1 MEFLICIE
9 LVCFRTRANMQFSF
23 SSVDFQSGIKTD
35 YFQIEKNKAGF
46 QALGITLLF

>member
-1 MEFLICIE
+1 
-9 LVCFRTRANMQFSF
+9 MQFSF
-23 SSVDFQSGIKTD
+23 ASVDFEIVIKAD

>member
-1 MEFLICIE
+1 
-9 LVCFRTRANMQFSF
+9 MQFSLASLYF
-23 SSVDFQSGIKTD
+23 EIRIKAD